1 MQYCNI
7 YLIISGISWV
17 TRPQWKSI
25 LVKLPINSNKQTVY
39 TKNCFWLSK
48 RKSEDIWRWFSKN
61 HNFLRSLRS
70 LEETFLF
77 WGALRSFKKTWKS
90 WYCFL
95 FTALLN
101 YKDENDSLQH
111 ESFAVAADYI
121 SHDKYATMVFL
132 KRTSDKFKKLHPDIA
147 VNKKYFRTD
156 GAGQHFKH
164 KYINC
169 STCLMKQETE

>member
-1 MQYCNI
+1 MTKRINKTKSFISYKYCNCNI
-7 YLIISGISWV
+7 YYIISGISWV
-17 TRPQWKSI
+17 IRPQWKSI
-25 LVKLPINSNKQTVY
+25 PLKLVI
-39 TKNCFWLSK
+39 SK

-77 WGALRSFKKTWKS
+77 WGALRSFKETWKS

-95 FTALLN
+95 FTVLLN

-147 VNKKYFRTD
+147 VNKKYFRID
-156 GAGQHFKH
+156 GAGQNFKH
-164 KYINC
+164 KYINF